1 MKFPPD
7 RLTAQSAGVQ
17 FKRSF
22 KRFVQS
28 RCGVF
33 PASVDDPDKE
43 NSLSNFIVRKAAV
56 LGAGVMGAQIAAHLA
71 NAEVPVVLFDL
82 PAKDGDPNG
91 IVNKAID
98 GLKKLEPSPLASK
111 DRVAYI
117 DAANYSQHLAELA
130 DCDLIIEAIAEKMA
144 WKDDLYRQI
153 APFISSRAIIASNT
167 SGLSINRLAE
177 ALPENLR
184 SNFCGIHFFNPPRYM
199 PLVELIATRETAPE
213 LLDHLESWLVSR
225 LGKGIVRALD
235 TPNFVANRVGV
246 FSMLAVMHHT
256 ERLGLGFDIVDA
268 LTGPL
273 IGRPKS
279 ATYRTADVV
288 GLDTLA
294 HVVDTMQAT
303 LADDPWH
310 RHYAVPEWLKSL
322 IAQGA
327 LGQKTRCGIFR
338 KDGRAIKV
346 LDLAARDYR
355 DAVTDVDP
363 AVLAILRNRNPAEK
377 FAQLRASTHPQAR
390 FLWAIFRDI
399 FHYAAY
405 HLAGI
410 ATNARDIDFA
420 MRWGFGWAQ
429 GPFESWQAAGWQAI
443 ATAIKADIDAG
454 LAMSA
459 AALPAW
465 VFGRVGEQGVH
476 GAQGSY
482 SASADAYQ
490 PRSTLPVYRRQIFPE
505 RLLGEKAIDGITVW
519 ENDGVRLWTLPRI
532 DDRVAIVSVKSRNH
546 TLGRDVIVG
555 MQEAVA
561 RAEADFSALVLWHEA
576 PFAFGAN
583 LKEVAEAIAAGAFD
597 LLDTY
602 VGEFQN
608 TSMALKYAKVPV
620 VAAVQ
625 GMALG
630 GGCEFLMHA
639 AKRVIALESYI
650 GLVEAGVGLIPAGG
664 GCKEFAIR
672 AARHAAKTGGND
684 PFEFLQP
691 VFMTIA
697 MATVSKSGV
706 QARELGFAA
715 ETDKIVFNANELLYV
730 ALREARALAEAGYYP
745 RLSPRGIKVAGRTGI
760 ANCEMMLAN
769 MREGGMI
776 SSHDYMV
783 AKAAATALCGGD
795 IETGSLVDEQ
805 WLLGV
810 ERKLF
815 VELLKNPKTQ
825 QRIQHML
832 DTGKPLRN

>member
-1 MKFPPD
+1 M
-7 RLTAQSAGVQ
+7 
-17 FKRSF
+17 
-22 KRFVQS
+22 
-28 RCGVF
+28 
-33 PASVDDPDKE
+33 
-43 NSLSNFIVRKAAV
+43 SNFIVRKAAV

-82 PAKDGDPNG
+82 PAKEGDPSG
-91 IVNKAID
+91 IVRKAID
-98 GLKKLEPSPLASK
+98 ALRKLEPSPLATK
-111 DRVAYI
+111 DRVTYI
-117 DAANYSQHLAELA
+117 DAANYSQHLDQLQ
-130 DCDLIIEAIAEKMA
+130 DCDLIIEAIAEKME

-153 APFISSRAIIASNT
+153 APFIAPTAIIASNT
-167 SGLSINRLAE
+167 SGLSINRLSQGLPE
-177 ALPENLR
+177 ALR
-184 SNFCGIHFFNPPRYM
+184 ARFCGIHFFNPPRYM
-199 PLVELIATRETAPE
+199 HLVELVATRSTDPS
-213 LLDHLESWLVSR
+213 LLDNLESWLVSR

-256 ERLGLGFDIVDA
+256 QRLGLGFDVVDS
-268 LTGPL
+268 LTGPI

-294 HVVDTMQAT
+294 HVIKTMQDT
-303 LADDPWH
+303 LPEDPWH
-310 RHYAVPEWLKSL
+310 GYYGVPGWLAAL
-322 IAQGA
+322 IGKGA

-346 LDLAARDYR
+346 LDLSLQDYR
-355 DAVTDVDP
+355 DSAADIDP
-363 AVLAILRNRNPAEK
+363 TVLAILKNRNPAEK
-377 FAQLRASTHPQAR
+377 FAQLRASEHPHAQ

-399 FHYAAY
+399 FHYTAF
-405 HLAGI
+405 HLADI
-410 ATNARDIDFA
+410 ADNARDVDFA
-420 MRWGFGWAQ
+420 MRWGFGWSQ

-443 ATAIKADIDAG
+443 ADAVKADIDAG
-454 LAMSA
+454 RAMSPVP
-459 AALPAW
+459 LPAW
-465 VFGRVGEQGVH
+465 VFGPVAQAGVH
-476 GAQGSY
+476 TAQGSY
-482 SASADAYQ
+482 SASADAYR
-490 PRSTLPVYRRQIFPE
+490 PRSTLPVYQRQIFPE
-505 RLLGEKAIDGITVW
+505 RVLGEKAVAGTTVW
-519 ENDGVRLWTLPRI
+519 ENEGVRLWTLPQV
-532 DDRVAIVSVKSRNH
+532 DDGIAIVSIKTRNH

-555 MQEAVA
+555 LQEAVA
-561 RAEADFSALVLWHEA
+561 RAEAAYQGLVLWHEA

-583 LKEVAEAIAAGAFD
+583 LKEVAEAIAGGEFE
-597 LLDTY
+597 LLERY
-602 VGEFQN
+602 VAEFQN
-608 TSMALKYAKVPV
+608 ASMCLKYAKVPV

-672 AARHAAKTGGND
+672 AAQYAAKTGGND
-684 PFEFLQP
+684 PFEFIQP

-697 MATVSKSGV
+697 MATVSKSGA
-706 QARELGFAA
+706 QARELGFAR
-715 ETDKIVFNANELLYV
+715 ETDKVVFNANELLYV
-730 ALREARALAEAGYYP
+730 ALREARGLAEGGYYP
-745 RLSPRGIKVAGRTGI
+745 RLSPRAIKVAGRTGI

-769 MREGGMI
+769 MKEGGMI
-776 SSHDYMV
+776 SAHDYAV

-805 WLLGV
+805 WLLSV

-832 DTGKPLRN
+832 ETGKPLRN